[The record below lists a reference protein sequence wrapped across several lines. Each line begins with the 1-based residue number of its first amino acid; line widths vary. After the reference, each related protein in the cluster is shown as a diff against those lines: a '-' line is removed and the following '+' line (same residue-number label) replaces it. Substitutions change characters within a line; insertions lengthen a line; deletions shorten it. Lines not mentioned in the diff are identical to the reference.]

1 MHPDHRTPAEGTPRE
16 AVTQLL
22 VAWKDGNREALDL
35 LTPLVYTELRRLA
48 SHYLAGERAA
58 MTLQPT
64 ALVHEAYL
72 RLVAQ
77 SLPDWESRSH
87 FFGVAAHLMRQILV
101 DHARRR
107 RSAKR
112 GNAAEKISLDAIVSF
127 APERDRD
134 IEALDDALT
143 ALAAVDERKCKVIE
157 LRFFGGFSVEETA
170 KALGISIAT
179 VGREQRMAEAW
190 LHREV
195 ARNQPPQAVS
205 SGA

>member
-1 MHPDHRTPAEGTPRE
+1 MEASSAGTSPE

-22 VAWKDGNREALDL
+22 VAWKDGSKEALDL
-35 LTPLVYTELRRLA
+35 LTPIVYSELRRLA

-107 RSAKR
+107 RTAKR
-112 GNAAEKISLDAIVSF
+112 GSGGEKVALDSIVSF

-170 KALGISIAT
+170 KALGISVAT

-190 LHREV
+190 LHRSMTQQSMNN
-195 ARNQPPQAVS
+195 A
-205 SGA
+205 GA